1 MKAWNR
7 VLLEMLIGLE
17 LKKFH
22 KFYGTGKFVALFT
35 RAKLFCL
42 S

>member
-7 VLLEMLIGLE
+7 VLEMLIGLE
-17 LKKFH
+17 LKKLH
-22 KFYGTGKFVALFT
+22 KFYGTGKFITIFT
-35 RAKLFCL
+35 RAKLICL